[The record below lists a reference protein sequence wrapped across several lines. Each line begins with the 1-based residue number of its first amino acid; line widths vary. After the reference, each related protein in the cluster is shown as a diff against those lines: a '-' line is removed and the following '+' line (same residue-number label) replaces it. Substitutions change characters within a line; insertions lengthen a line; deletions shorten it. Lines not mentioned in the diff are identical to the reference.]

1 MAVAETGSAAG
12 AASAAAR
19 HVRFIGPEKEYWR
32 IVVRGAILLMVTLG
46 LYRFWLATD
55 IRRYLWANTEIDGE
69 SLEYSGTALELLQ
82 GFLFAIALIL
92 PVYTAFTITVLDL
105 GAFGNFI
112 STSAVLLLAFMSQYG
127 IYLARRYRLTRTVF
141 RGVRFHQTGNAIHYS
156 ICAVWWWG
164 WTVLTLGFAYPF
176 TRAALERFKMRNT
189 WYGDLQGRFEGSG
202 WHLFIRGFLMWLAV
216 LIPMLTA
223 AAALLSIKWSAVMAA
238 LRGGGDVVARIEKA
252 SPGFADQL
260 GLAIVASAATLALVA
275 LLLPAFHAMV
285 MRWWIAGIRFGEIAA
300 VSHLRTRDVYVA
312 YLRFIGFMIAFI
324 IVLLIGVFFGLIILG
339 TFFEDG
345 SMLSEF
351 VTVAMMVGTYVVF
364 MLGLI
369 TLYNATVTLSVW
381 RLTANS
387 IELSDTRPIGHVKA
401 AGDASSPLGEGIADV
416 LNLGGI

>member
-1 MAVAETGSAAG
+1 MTLADAGTVAG
-12 AASAAAR
+12 AASGAAR
-19 HVRFIGPEKEYWR
+19 PIRFIGPEKDYWR

-55 IRRYLWANTEIDGE
+55 IRRFLWANTEIEGE

-92 PVYTAFTITVLDL
+92 PIYTAFTITVLDL

-112 STSAVLLLAFMSQYG
+112 STSAVLLLAFLSQYG

-141 RGVRFHQTGNAIHYS
+141 RGLRFHQTGSAIRYA

-164 WTVLTLGFAYPF
+164 WTALTLGFAYPF
-176 TRAALERFKMRNT
+176 TRAALERFKMRHT
-189 WYGDLQGRFEGSG
+189 FYGDLQGSFVGSG

-216 LIPMLTA
+216 LIPLLATA
-223 AAALLSIKWSAVMAA
+223 TALLSIQWSAVMAA
-238 LRGGGDVVARIEKA
+238 LRGGGDVIGRAEKA
-252 SPGFADQL
+252 SPGFL
-260 GLAIVASAATLALVA
+260 GQFGFAIVALAVTLLLVA
-275 LLLPAFHAMV
+275 LILPAFHAMV
-285 MRWWIAGIRFGEIAA
+285 MRWWINGIRFGEIVAT
-300 VSHLRTRDVYVA
+300 SHLRTRDVYVA
-312 YLRFIGFMIAFI
+312 YLRFIGFLIAFI
-324 IVLLIGVFFGLIILG
+324 VVLLVGVFFGLIVLG
-339 TFFEDG
+339 AFFESG
-345 SMLSEF
+345 SMLTEF

-381 RLTANS
+381 RLTAGS
-387 IELSDTRPIGHVKA
+387 IELSDTRPIAQVKA

>member
-1 MAVAETGSAAG
+1 MTLADAGTVAG
-12 AASAAAR
+12 AASGAAR
-19 HVRFIGPEKEYWR
+19 PIRFIGPEKDYWR

-55 IRRYLWANTEIDGE
+55 IRRFLWANTEIEGE

-92 PVYTAFTITVLDL
+92 PIYTAFTITVLDL
-105 GAFGNFI
+105 GAFGNFL
-112 STSAVLLLAFMSQYG
+112 STSAVLLLAFLSQYG

-141 RGVRFHQTGNAIHYS
+141 RGLRFHQTGSAIRYA

-164 WTVLTLGFAYPF
+164 WTALTLGFAYPF
-176 TRAALERFKMRNT
+176 TRAALERFKMRHT
-189 WYGDLQGRFEGSG
+189 FYGDLQGSFVGSG

-216 LIPMLTA
+216 LIPLLATA
-223 AAALLSIKWSAVMAA
+223 TALLSIQWSAVMAA
-238 LRGGGDVVARIEKA
+238 LRGGGDVIGRAEKA
-252 SPGFADQL
+252 SPGFL
-260 GLAIVASAATLALVA
+260 GQFGFAIVALAVTLLLVA
-275 LLLPAFHAMV
+275 LILPAFHAMV
-285 MRWWIAGIRFGEIAA
+285 MRWWINGIRFGEIVAT
-300 VSHLRTRDVYVA
+300 SHLRTRDVYVA
-312 YLRFIGFMIAFI
+312 YLRFIGFLIAFI
-324 IVLLIGVFFGLIILG
+324 VVLLVGVFFGLIVLG
-339 TFFEDG
+339 AFFESG
-345 SMLSEF
+345 SMLTEF

-381 RLTANS
+381 RLTAGS
-387 IELSDTRPIGHVKA
+387 IELSDTRPIAQVKA